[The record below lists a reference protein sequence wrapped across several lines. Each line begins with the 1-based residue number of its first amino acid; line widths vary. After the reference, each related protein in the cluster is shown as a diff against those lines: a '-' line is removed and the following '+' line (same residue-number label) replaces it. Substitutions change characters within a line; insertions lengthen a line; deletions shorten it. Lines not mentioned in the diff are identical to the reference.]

1 MAVLSECPNCEL
13 AVLIAYTVKTVVMA
27 QKKQR
32 QVSLVDQNDAPCVV
46 HVWRMCTR
54 EMRRDQERW

>member
-1 MAVLSECPNCEL
+1 MAVLSECPNCEF

-32 QVSLVDQNDAPCVV
+32 QVSLVDQNEAPCDV
-46 HVWRMCTR
+46 HVQLVLRNV
-54 EMRRDQERW
+54 E